1 MFLVELV
8 MQGVRGFRE
17 LIRLRF
23 QSGFNFV
30 AAGNEAGKTTATDAL
45 QRLLFPNNEAGLLK
59 TLVST
64 HSPDASRG
72 ALVVFSDDGA
82 YYRIIQ
88 DLSKQAV
95 NVSKYNAGTKEF
107 TLLHKDWDNAAQF
120 MTGLTTGMSEQDFA
134 KVFIFQR
141 DQYAGSSSGTVPSS
155 PPPRVQT
162 AKPAPRRAGGKSPDN
177 EAKLASLRETLK
189 KAEEAADAEYRAQS
203 AKLALDE
210 IRKKLTTLEE
220 IEHKQAEMESTL
232 AALKGCEALPQ
243 NLSELIEAYEQ
254 RLGQKA
260 ADVDRLT
267 SELQGLKAQ
276 LAGIPSVN
284 LFTDQLFIGG
294 AVLGVLSILA
304 PFVVPVQYA
313 SYFLLGLLLSAGLI
327 ATAWYNGSRKNSQRK
342 TVTQEIEGLEKEL
355 AELEKKFGQ
364 EGAEVTSAMRLIGAA
379 TPAELKD
386 KSENYRYFLSM
397 RDDIEEQRKR
407 MLGDHTPESMHQEY
421 NQQQQVSL
429 ELEKAAR
436 AVAQYNIDTYSIR
449 QDIERIESESSPGA
463 AAAWDLGAD
472 AHDLSADFTA
482 PSSAPGAGQP
492 GIHAELA
499 IVSRIGGIE
508 METLIPAVEAAAQ
521 RNILLATNGK
531 YVRIEVGQ
539 DGGPPVVHAKDD
551 SIAGYAELSH
561 GTRDLAY
568 FCLRAGLVEALAG
581 KRRLPFILD
590 DPLAG
595 FDPARQKA
603 ACQVLRSLG
612 AKTQVILFSSNAALK
627 AEGDAAAEL
636 K

>member
-8 MQGVRGFRE
+8 VQGVRGFRE
-17 LIRLRF
+17 LVRLRF

-45 QRLLFPNNEAGLLK
+45 QRLLFPSNQAGLLEA
-59 TLVST
+59 LVSRHT
-64 HSPDASRG
+64 PAASRA
-72 ALVVFSDDGA
+72 ALVMFSDDGA

-88 DLSKQAV
+88 DLTKRAV
-95 NVSKYNAGTKEF
+95 NVSTYNAGTKDF
-107 TLLHKDWDNAAQF
+107 ALLHKDWDNAAQF
-120 MTGLTTGMSEQDFA
+120 MTGFTTGMSEQDFA
-134 KVFIFQR
+134 KVFIFRR
-141 DQYAGSSSGTVPSS
+141 DQCAGAGSSEAIASAPAQM
-155 PPPRVQT
+155 PRAQP
-162 AKPAPRRAGGKSPDN
+162 ARPAPRRTGEKASAN
-177 EAKLASLRETLK
+177 EAKLVALRETLR

-210 IRKKLTTLEE
+210 TRKKLTSLEE
-220 IEHKQAEMESTL
+220 IEQKQGEMEATL
-232 AALKGCEALPQ
+232 TSLKGCESLPQ
-243 NLSELIEAYEQ
+243 NLSELIEAHEH
-254 RLGQKA
+254 RLGQKS
-260 ADVDRLT
+260 ADADRLH

-276 LAGIPSVN
+276 LGGIPSVN
-284 LFTDQLFIGG
+284 LFTDKLFIGG
-294 AVLGVLSILA
+294 AVLGVLSILS

-313 SYFLLGLLLSAGLI
+313 SYFLVGVFLAVGLM

-364 EGAEVTSAMRLIGAA
+364 EGAEVTAAMRMIGAT

-386 KSENYRYFLSM
+386 KSENYRYFLSL

-407 MLGDHTPESMHQEY
+407 MLGDHTPESLHEEY
-421 NQQQQVSL
+421 NTQQQAAL

-436 AVAQYNIDTYSIR
+436 AVAQYNVDTYSIR

-463 AAAWDLGAD
+463 AWDFGAE
-472 AHDLSADFTA
+472 AHDLSVDFMVPAA
-482 PSSAPGAGQP
+482 PSAGQA
-492 GIHAELA
+492 GVHAELG

-508 METLIPAVEAAAQ
+508 METLVPAVEAAAQ
-521 RNILLATNGK
+521 RNLSLATNGK

-551 SIAGYAELSH
+551 SIVSYAELSH
-561 GTRDLAY
+561 GTRDLVY

-595 FDPARQKA
+595 FDPSRQKA

-612 AKTQVILFSSNAALK
+612 TKTQVILLSSNAALK
-627 AEGDAAAEL
+627 ADGDVAAEL

>member
-1 MFLVELV
+1 VALV
-8 MQGVRGFRE
+8 M
-17 LIRLRF
+17 
-23 QSGFNFV
+23 
-30 AAGNEAGKTTATDAL
+30 
-45 QRLLFPNNEAGLLK
+45 
-59 TLVST
+59 
-64 HSPDASRG
+64 
-72 ALVVFSDDGA
+72 FSDDGA

-88 DLSKQAV
+88 DLSKHAV

-107 TLLHKDWDNAAQF
+107 ALLHKDWDNAAQF
-120 MTGLTTGMSEQDFA
+120 MTGLTTRISEQDFA
-134 KVFIFQR
+134 KVFIFRR
-141 DQYAGSSSGTVPSS
+141 DHYAGSCGAAVPG
-155 PPPRVQT
+155 PAPIPRAQPV
-162 AKPAPRRAGGKSPDN
+162 KPAPRRAGEKASAN
-177 EAKLASLRETLK
+177 EAKLAGLRETLK

-220 IEHKQAEMESTL
+220 IEQKQGEMESTL
-232 AALKGCEALPQ
+232 AELKGCDALPQ
-243 NLSELIEAYEQ
+243 NLSELIEAHER
-254 RLGQKA
+254 RLGEKSA
-260 ADVDRLT
+260 EADRL
-267 SELQGLKAQ
+267 SGELQGLKSQ

-284 LFTDQLFIGG
+284 LLTDQLFIGG

-313 SYFLLGLLLSAGLI
+313 SYFLVGIFLSVGLI
-327 ATAWYNGSRKNSQRK
+327 ATAWYNGSRKNTQRK

-364 EGAEVTSAMRLIGAA
+364 EGAEITSAMRMIGAK

-386 KSENYRYFLSM
+386 KAENYRYFLSL
-397 RDDIEEQRKR
+397 RDDIDEQRKR
-407 MLGDHTPESMHQEY
+407 MLGDHTPESLHQEY
-421 NQQQQVSL
+421 SKQQQASL

-436 AVAQYNIDTYSIR
+436 AVAQYNVDTYSIR
-449 QDIERIESESSPGA
+449 QDIERIESESSPEAG
-463 AAAWDLGAD
+463 WDLGAE
-472 AHDLSADFTA
+472 AHDLTVDFMA
-482 PSSAPGAGQP
+482 PAAASTRQS
-492 GIHAELA
+492 GIHAELG

-508 METLIPAVEAAAQ
+508 METLVPAVEAAAQ
-521 RNILLATNGK
+521 RNLSVVSGGK
-531 YVRIEVGQ
+531 YIRIEVGQ

-551 SIAGYAELSH
+551 SIVGYAELSH
-561 GTRDLAY
+561 GTRDLVY

-612 AKTQVILFSSNAALK
+612 TKTQVILFSSNAALK